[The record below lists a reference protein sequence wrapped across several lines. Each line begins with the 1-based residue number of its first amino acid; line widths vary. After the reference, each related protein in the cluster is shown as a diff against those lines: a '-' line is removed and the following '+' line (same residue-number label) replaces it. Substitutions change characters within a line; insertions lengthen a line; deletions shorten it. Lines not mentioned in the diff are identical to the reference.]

1 MAGSYAAMQ
10 RAGRAAEDLAIRTNT
25 AIITMVDGHVVRL
38 TAEDIIKRREAAR
51 NSSESTGK

>member
-38 TAEDIIKRREAAR
+38 TAEEIIKRREAAR